1 MDFKRILWLEDQS
14 EDFTAYRSAL
24 YRSGRVT
31 DRVRSV
37 SEAVKKLRENG
48 KEYTAV
54 IFDLKVLPGNDPEWL
69 DFDRRQKK
77 ADPHHDPYLGL
88 ELLRS
93 LFTPDRAGVKLAP
106 SISLS
111 PQKVIVFFVAFGK
124 TQEIAALG
132 IPEDRIIDKTH
143 SDLSTLPDLIEKIE
157 EECKESNI

>member
-1 MDFKRILWLEDQS
+1 MDFKRILWLEDQC

-37 SEAVKKLRENG
+37 SEAVKKLREHG

-54 IFDLKVLPGNDPEWL
+54 IFDLKVLPGSDPEWI

-77 ADPHHDPYLGL
+77 TDPHHDPYLGL

-93 LFTPDRAGVKLAP
+93 LFAPDRAGVELNP
-106 SISLS
+106 PIQIS
-111 PQKVIVFFVAFGK
+111 PKKMIVFSVVFGK
-124 TQEIAALG
+124 MQEIAAMG
-132 IPEDRIIDKTH
+132 VPEDRIVYKAD
-143 SDLSTLPDLIEKIE
+143 SDLNTLPGLIDKIE
-157 EECKESNI
+157 EECRESGI